1 MRGKK
6 MVKGL
11 VSIIMPTYNCASFIE
26 ETIESIQAQ
35 TYVRWELLIVDDC
48 STDNT
53 KEIAAKYMKKDS
65 RIKYQ
70 CLEINSGAAAARN
83 VSMKL
88 AKGEYIAFCDS
99 DDLWM
104 PDKLEKQ
111 LLFMKRTGKNFTCT
125 AYEHMGED
133 GKNLNKIVRP
143 KKKCDYNRLLLDC
156 PVGNSTVM
164 YNAENMGKFEVPN
177 IRKRND
183 DALWLQMLKKE
194 KYIWGMDEVLMR
206 YRIRKNSI
214 SSNKLKVI
222 KYHWILYRN
231 IEHLSIARSMF
242 HIGYWCVIKILK
254 LK

>member
-1 MRGKK
+1 MLTRGKK

-88 AKGEYIAFCDS
+88 AKGEYVAFCDS

-125 AYEHMGED
+125 AYEHMG
-133 GKNLNKIVRP
+133 
-143 KKKCDYNRLLLDC
+143 
-156 PVGNSTVM
+156 
-164 YNAENMGKFEVPN
+164 
-177 IRKRND
+177 
-183 DALWLQMLKKE
+183 
-194 KYIWGMDEVLMR
+194 
-206 YRIRKNSI
+206 
-214 SSNKLKVI
+214 
-222 KYHWILYRN
+222 
-231 IEHLSIARSMF
+231 
-242 HIGYWCVIKILK
+242 
-254 LK
+254 